1 MRWLRYHWYDWS
13 LLLAIVLVVALWALK
28 PSGMELV
35 LWLSLGSLFLHQ
47 VEEWRWPGYF
57 PGMLN
62 AKVFE
67 SPHPDRYP
75 LNAC

>member
-1 MRWLRYHWYDWS
+1 MKVRSVMRWLRYHWYDWS

-28 PSGMELV
+28 PSGMALV

-57 PGMLN
+57 SWD
-62 AKVFE
+62 AQCE
-67 SPHPDRYP
+67 SLR
-75 LNAC
+75 